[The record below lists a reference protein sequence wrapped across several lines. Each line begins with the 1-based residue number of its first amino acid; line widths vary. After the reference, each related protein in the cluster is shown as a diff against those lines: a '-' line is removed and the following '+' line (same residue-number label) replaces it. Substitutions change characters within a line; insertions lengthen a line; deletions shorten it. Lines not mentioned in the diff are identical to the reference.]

1 MGLRTRTIFM
11 KSQRQVLSHFYSYSS
26 PSVQA
31 VNDPLSPRPA
41 LPLDEAN
48 SNPYLKLEILNGGGH
63 CGFMQQGRFFLG
75 RRQGS

>member
-1 MGLRTRTIFM
+1 
-11 KSQRQVLSHFYSYSS
+11 
-26 PSVQA
+26 